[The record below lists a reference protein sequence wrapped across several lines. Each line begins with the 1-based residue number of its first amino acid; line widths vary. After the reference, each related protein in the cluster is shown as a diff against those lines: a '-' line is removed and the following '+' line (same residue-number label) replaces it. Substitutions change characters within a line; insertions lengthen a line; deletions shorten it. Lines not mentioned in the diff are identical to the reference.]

1 MDAWDGDHRF
11 FLPTKEP
18 AVTIST
24 AAKGK
29 TLSGSF
35 TSEYPVFV
43 EGEIVVLNSGGPN
56 MTVIDVLDDTDE
68 LACAFASCEHSIEIL
83 VFPTAC
89 VRKVVTN

>member
-1 MDAWDGDHRF
+1 M
-11 FLPTKEP
+11 T
-18 AVTIST
+18 VST

-29 TLSGSF
+29 TLTGSF
-35 TSEYPVFV
+35 TSEYPTFV

-68 LACAFASCEHSIEIL
+68 VACAYASCEHNIEVL
-83 VFPTAC
+83 LLPSAC